1 MWPKPNLGNLLVRIP
16 LVMLGGIFVAEA
28 AIMAVFALA
37 AEEGQNRWV
46 EVIVDSTVLTLTV
59 APLLYW
65 LIVRPLRVVADERSR
80 LLGRVFEI
88 QDAERQQ
95 IARDLHDEIGQSFTS
110 LLVQMKLLEDSPTL
124 DSAKTQAREL
134 RDLGGYV
141 YDQIRSLARGLHPT
155 VLDDLGLVEAVR
167 RLVEDFEATHDTQV
181 TLQITGMSKE
191 RLNRKVEITAYRIVQ
206 ESLTNCAKYAQ
217 AARINVTLDREPN
230 QLTVK
235 VADNGQGFDVAK
247 VMQASQTTTFGL
259 TNMRERALLLN
270 GLLVV
275 HSRPGGGTKVTL
287 LLPIKS

>member
-37 AEEGQNRWV
+37 AGEGQNRWV

-80 LLGRVFEI
+80 LLARVFEI

-110 LLVQMKLLEDSPTL
+110 LLVQMRLLEDAPTVEA
-124 DSAKTQAREL
+124 AKNQAHELREL
-134 RDLGGYV
+134 SGHV

-155 VLDDLGLVEAVR
+155 VLDDLGLVE
-167 RLVEDFEATHDTQV
+167 
-181 TLQITGMSKE
+181 
-191 RLNRKVEITAYRIVQ
+191 
-206 ESLTNCAKYAQ
+206 
-217 AARINVTLDREPN
+217 
-230 QLTVK
+230 
-235 VADNGQGFDVAK
+235 
-247 VMQASQTTTFGL
+247 
-259 TNMRERALLLN
+259 
-270 GLLVV
+270 
-275 HSRPGGGTKVTL
+275 
-287 LLPIKS
+287 